1 MMRFLVDNSLSPRLA
16 LSLGQAAHDAVHVR
30 DRGLS
35 QADDD
40 TIFDAA
46 ARERRVILAQD
57 TDFGTILAMR
67 AAGRPSVI
75 LFRCAAKSTEALLAL
90 LIANLPAVHGDLDAG
105 AVVVIEDARIRVRRL
120 PIGGGQL

>member
-1 MMRFLVDNSLSPRLA
+1 MENGLSPQLA
-16 LSLGQAAHDAVHVR
+16 PARGRAAHDAVHAR

-67 AAGRPSVI
+67 AAGSPSVI

-90 LIANLPAVHGDLDAG
+90 LIANLPAVHGHLEAG
-105 AVVVIEDARIRVRRL
+105 TVVVIEDARIRVRRL
-120 PIGGGQL
+120 PIIGGQL